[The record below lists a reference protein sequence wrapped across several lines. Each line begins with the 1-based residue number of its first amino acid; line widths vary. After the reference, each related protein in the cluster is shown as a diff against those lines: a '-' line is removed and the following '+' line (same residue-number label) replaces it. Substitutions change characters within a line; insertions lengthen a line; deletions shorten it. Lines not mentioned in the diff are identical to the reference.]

1 MILVMIVKDNNNI
14 LPYEIWSIDYKGSLP
29 FGYYENNKFR
39 LTSSTLTKYTYSN
52 EYSSIGEY
60 SIKQEVAKTQYMV
73 LFDNEINLN
82 KSYQLKVHV
91 CSNVSVIIYF
101 IAGTSTKNIL
111 IKHVG
116 VPKNS
121 ANNYSLAFSSSEFTG
136 EEVILQGRVMP
147 LEDDGIVYIDD
158 WCLTEN

>member
-1 MILVMIVKDNNNI
+1 M
-14 LPYEIWSIDYKGSLP
+14 
-29 FGYYENNKFR
+29 
-39 LTSSTLTKYTYSN
+39 
-52 EYSSIGEY
+52 
-60 SIKQEVAKTQYMV
+60 
-73 LFDNEINLN
+73 LN
-82 KSYQLKVHV
+82 DFVGKVHV
-91 CSNVSVIIYF
+91 CSNVSAIIYF

-111 IKHVG
+111 IKRVD

-136 EEVILQGRVMP
+136 EEVILQGRVIP

>member
-1 MILVMIVKDNNNI
+1 MKDKNNI
-14 LPYEIWSIDYKGSLP
+14 LPYEIWNIDYKGSLP

-39 LTSSTLTKYTYSN
+39 LTASTLTKYTYSN

-60 SIKQEVAKTQYMV
+60 SIKQEVAKNHYIV

-91 CSNVSVIIYF
+91 CSNVSAIIYF
-101 IAGTSTKNIL
+101 ITGTSTKNIL
-111 IKHVG
+111 IKQVY

-136 EEVILQGRVMP
+136 EEVILQGRVIP
-147 LEDDGIVYIDD
+147 LEDDSIVYIDD